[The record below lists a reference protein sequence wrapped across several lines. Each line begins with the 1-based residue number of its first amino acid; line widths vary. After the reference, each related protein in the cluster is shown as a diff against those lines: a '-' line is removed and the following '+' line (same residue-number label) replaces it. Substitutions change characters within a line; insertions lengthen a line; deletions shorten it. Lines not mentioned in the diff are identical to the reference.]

1 MHLDVT
7 LKISLIIIKV
17 YLVLKK
23 SSFNV
28 FLVSVLLS
36 VGIGEVGTDLVTG
49 EERTG
54 VVSTKYGK
62 VEGFITRVDRDAA
75 INKFVKVFLGVP
87 YASPP
92 TGNYR

>member
-1 MHLDVT
+1 M
-7 LKISLIIIKV
+7 
-17 YLVLKK
+17 
-23 SSFNV
+23 
-28 FLVSVLLS
+28 
-36 VGIGEVGTDLVTG
+36 VGTVGTDLVLLAG

-54 VVSTKYGK
+54 VVATKYGK
-62 VEGFITRVDRDAA
+62 VEGFITRVGRDAA